1 MEERKAQGEEENEEA
16 DTTMEE
22 VMLEIST
29 PGMSPRRIVAH
40 EKTTVVS
47 QAFPTTYSPCLSS
60 RPTTASGGK
69 PSAVAPADL
78 KTLREWLGQLE
89 RRLTLQE
96 VCFTGAAAAETL
108 QPLFAALALTKH
120 GLAALERL

>member
-29 PGMSPRRIVAH
+29 PGMSPRRVAH
-40 EKTTVVS
+40 EKTMV
-47 QAFPTTYSPCLSS
+47 AFPTTKSPCLSS